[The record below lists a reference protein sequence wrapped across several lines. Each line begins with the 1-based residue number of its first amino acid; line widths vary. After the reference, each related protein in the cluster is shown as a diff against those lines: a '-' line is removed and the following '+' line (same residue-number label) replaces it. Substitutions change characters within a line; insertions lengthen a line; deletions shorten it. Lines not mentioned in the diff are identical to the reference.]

1 MNYLTIAEAQTYF
14 DTRLNTEAWDEA
26 NATDRNKA
34 LAMSTRIINQF
45 NYLGSK
51 TVDSQTNQ
59 FPRGGET
66 EVQQEILD
74 ACAEIA
80 FNLLDGVEPDLE
92 LENVGVVH
100 QGVSSAKTT
109 YDRSFVAEHLA
120 NGVPS
125 ATAWQMMKP
134 FMVDVNSV
142 SISRVN

>member
-1 MNYLTIAEAQTYF
+1 MSYLTIVEANTYF
-14 DTRLNTEAWDEA
+14 ETRLNAEAWDEA
-26 NATDRNKA
+26 SSVDRTKA
-34 LAMSTRIINQF
+34 LAMSTRIIDQF

-51 TVDSQTNQ
+51 TDDSQTNQ
-59 FPRGGET
+59 FPRGGEADVPT
-66 EVQQEILD
+66 PILN

-80 FNLLDGVEPDLE
+80 LNLLDGVEPDLE

-125 ATAWQMMKP
+125 ATAWQFMKP
-134 FMVDVNSV
+134 YMVDVNSI